1 MLEIQYERSFKKDFK
16 RMLKRGYNQEYL
28 KDVLSLLVN
37 QAVLP
42 EKYKDH
48 KLSGNYAAIVNAI
61 LNRIG
66 FSFIKFMT
74 IN

>member
-48 KLSGNYAAIVNAI
+48 KLSGNYA
-61 LNRIG
+61 G
-66 FSFIKFMT
+66 
-74 IN
+74 